1 MVLFNRTVFTDL
13 DDVNSESKL
22 DRMEIAIEPQL
33 DDNKVMFW
41 GNTTGYSVSSQQ
53 LSGTITKDTLNIF
66 SHSQCVCSW
75 CSIQLTVQWL

>member
-13 DDVNSESKL
+13 DDVNSKSKL

-41 GNTTGYSVSSQQ
+41 GNTTGYSVSA
-53 LSGTITKDTLNIF
+53 II
-66 SHSQCVCSW
+66 W
-75 CSIQLTVQWL
+75 Y